1 MIVVVFYAPGIDLFW
16 QALLLL
22 ALAGTFTS
30 TVYLGLTLAATA
42 RYLRKAR
49 VAQGAASK
57 TPSSALPPVTI
68 FKPVHGMEEQ
78 LAANLESF
86 FQQNYPVYEVI
97 LGARDLDN
105 PAARIAEQ
113 VRARYPHVPSR
124 MILSGPPA
132 WPNAKVFSL
141 DKMIAASSRSYFI
154 ISDSDVR
161 VAPDFLRNTIPP
173 LLDPKAGLVTCMYR
187 GIPASDF
194 WSRLEA
200 LGLSVEMSSGV
211 MVADM
216 MEGMRFALGPAMAV
230 RRDAIDATGGIS
242 AVADYYSDDFELGNR
257 IWAKGYTVVLSHH
270 IVQNVLTSRS
280 PLRTLGDQ
288 LRWMKSTRY
297 SRPAGHAGT
306 GLTYAMPFGILGLI
320 AGAALGYWSLGIG
333 LFALA
338 GVNRMIQSAVVGWS
352 VARDRRAI
360 RFCWL
365 YPLRDLF
372 GFIAWTLSYTSREFY
387 WRGETYRF
395 GKGGKIAPLQRQ
407 GADSA

>member
-1 MIVVVFYAPGIDLFW
+1 MIAGGLNAHGADLVW
-16 QALLLL
+16 RALLLL
-22 ALAGTFTS
+22 ALAGSFTS
-30 TVYLGLTLAATA
+30 TVYLALTLIATIRHLRRARAAQATA
-42 RYLRKAR
+42 NAT
-49 VAQGAASK
+49 ASA
-57 TPSSALPPVTI
+57 SLPPVTI
-68 FKPVHGMEEQ
+68 FKPVHGLEEQ

-86 FQQNYPVYEVI
+86 FQQDYPHYEVI
-97 LGARDLDN
+97 LGARDADN
-105 PAARIAEQ
+105 LAVKIAEE
-113 VRARYPHVPSR
+113 VRARYPHIPSR

-141 DKMIAASSRSYFI
+141 DKMIAASSNSYFI

-161 VAPDFLRNTIPP
+161 VAPEFLRNTIPP
-173 LLDPKAGLVTCMYR
+173 LLDSKVGLVTCMYR
-187 GIPASDF
+187 GIPAADF
-194 WSRLEA
+194 WSSLEA

-230 RRDAIDATGGIS
+230 RRDAIDAIGGIA

-257 IWAKGYTVVLSHH
+257 IWAKGFKVILSHH
-270 IVQNVLTSRS
+270 IVRNVLTSRS

-306 GLTYAMPFGILGLI
+306 GLTYALPFGILGLI
-320 AGAALGYWSLGIG
+320 AAGALGHWALGIG

-338 GVNRMIQSAVVGWS
+338 CVNRVVQSVVVGWG
-352 VARDRRAI
+352 VARDPRAVG
-360 RFCWL
+360 FSWL

-372 GFIAWTLSYTSREFY
+372 GFVAWALSYTSRDFY

-395 GKGGKIAPLQRQ
+395 GKGGRIAPLDRDPS
-407 GADSA
+407 G